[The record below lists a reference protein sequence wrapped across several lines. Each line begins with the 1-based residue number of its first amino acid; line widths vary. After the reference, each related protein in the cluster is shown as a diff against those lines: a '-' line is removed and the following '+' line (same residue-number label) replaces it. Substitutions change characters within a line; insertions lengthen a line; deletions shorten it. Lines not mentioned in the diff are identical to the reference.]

1 MRGDAVIKDIIVNLS
16 SGEGGHPAGDYAIS
30 VASALEAH
38 IAGIAF
44 VYEVLVPMGR
54 MGYAPAELVALH
66 SNYDSLEVAG

>member
-1 MRGDAVIKDIIVNLS
+1 MIKDIIVNLS

-66 SNYDSLEVAG
+66 SDYDSLEVAG